1 MLAVLAPDG
10 RMRERYSEMF
20 LVLQLRGPLSEVPV
34 GGILMPLLGEKIS
47 PAGLLNDY
55 FERERAIWAY
65 LQARRV

>member
-1 MLAVLAPDG
+1 MLAILASTRPLWSRG
-10 RMRERYSEMF
+10 YAA
-20 LVLQLRGPLSEVPV
+20 LLLLPWRGPLSEVPV

-47 PAGLLNDY
+47 PAGWLNDY